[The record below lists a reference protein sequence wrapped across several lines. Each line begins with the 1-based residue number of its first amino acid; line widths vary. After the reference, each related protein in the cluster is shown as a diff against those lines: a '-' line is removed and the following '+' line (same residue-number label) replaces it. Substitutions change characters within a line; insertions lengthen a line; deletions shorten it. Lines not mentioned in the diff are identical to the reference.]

1 LLTGAYRLS
10 KAKAARLLTGLF
22 AIPLCAGQV
31 CATEAEVGRQLKP
44 VVDELL
50 VAARQQPAHVD
61 ATSMGRRRCTPNERF
76 ACASVP
82 W

>member
-10 KAKAARLLTGLF
+10 KAKASRLLTDLF

-31 CATEAEVGRQLKP
+31 CATEAEVGQELWP

-50 VAARQQPAHVD
+50 AAAARQLTATVD
-61 ATSMGRRRCTPNERF
+61 ETSIG
-76 ACASVP
+76 
-82 W
+82 